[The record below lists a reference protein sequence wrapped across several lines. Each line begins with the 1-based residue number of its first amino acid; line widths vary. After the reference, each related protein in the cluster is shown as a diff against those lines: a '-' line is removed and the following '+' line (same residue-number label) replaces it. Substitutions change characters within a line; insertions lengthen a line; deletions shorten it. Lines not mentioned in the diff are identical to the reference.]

1 MAKIKT
7 WFCIILVVFCLSGCG
22 IKETNI
28 KYVET
33 PVYVEVPIMQKPQ
46 IKPIKRP
53 ILEVTK
59 LTDESS
65 ASEVAGA
72 YYNSLQQMISY
83 SKLLEKALTP
93 FYEEYKNARGNN

>member
-46 IKPIKRP
+46 IKPIQHP

-59 LTDESS
+59 LTDESL